1 MSFAGLLGAGLL
13 GGVANAAKGV
23 GDKLREEAKQK
34 RAMALV
40 DQTQV
45 NALALQ
51 EAVAEDNIEQAKQ
64 EGKITIEVGDAGS
77 SNNIDEINATGEVE
91 SSILAQQGDIAAAA
105 AVVTQANTLTNF
117 DKQGDIAKD
126 LAKLQSELNKGE
138 AANKATLDDLRV
150 KLEASIAAKAAA
162 KKAEV
167 DAAAVDKET
176 VVAADVAS
184 TLASTDAAAQA
195 AAAAFAAGTAEV
207 KQGYEMEKL
216 SQTGKQQLL
225 LLNREYEL
233 KVQAAIDSKVGTIE
247 TFYDETTGMN
257 QKWEKTASGWEKR
270 GGTEAPTAST
280 SKGLT
285 LQVAYN
291 DQGEE
296 IKGYMNG
303 TEFVQVGAAKAAKAD
318 TTAEARTYF
327 TKQAK
332 FILGGSPN
340 VFIKAKLT
348 DDDAALMSEWIS
360 EAEAAFAAN
369 PKGSL
374 SQIVKN
380 IMFKPWVL
388 DDLDITDADI
398 TAGENAASTAGA
410 NALEPIE
417 YARQI
422 ATRKQPDFVNAQ
434 TAYNNI
440 KAKNGN
446 TDALFKRMRKMGYNP
461 DYLIK

>member
-23 GDKLREEAKQK
+23 GDKIREDAKQK
-34 RAMALV
+34 RAMALE
-40 DQTQV
+40 DRADARAEIANE
-45 NALALQ
+45 NAV
-51 EAVAEDNIEQAKQ
+51 EAAKQ
-64 EGKITIEVGDAGS
+64 RRIFDAREGRLDRNQQTNIQDDAQEFTGDQNDKTRTQQTTLQDDAQDFTGDQNDKTRTQQTTLQDDAQDFTGDQNDKTRTQQTDLQNDQQDFTSGENVKERALKLELQRTKYKAELLKIKAAKVGD
-77 SNNIDEINATGEVE
+77 I
-91 SSILAQQGDIAAAA
+91 
-105 AVVTQANTLTNF
+105 
-117 DKQGDIAKD
+117 KD
-126 LAKLQSELNKGE
+126 
-138 AANKATLDDLRV
+138 
-150 KLEASIAAKAAA
+150 
-162 KKAEV
+162 
-167 DAAAVDKET
+167 
-176 VVAADVAS
+176 
-184 TLASTDAAAQA
+184 
-195 AAAAFAAGTAEV
+195 
-207 KQGYEMEKL
+207 
-216 SQTGKQQLL
+216 
-225 LLNREYEL
+225 
-233 KVQAAIDSKVGTIE
+233 
-247 TFYDETTGMN
+247 FYDETTGLIQPHERMVDGS
-257 QKWEKTASGWEKR
+257 WEPR
-270 GGTEAPTAST
+270 GGTKAPDASS

-291 DQGEE
+291 AEGEE
-296 IKGYMNG
+296 VKGYMDG
-303 TEFVQVGAAKAAKAD
+303 TTFVQVGSAKAIK
-318 TTAEARTYF
+318 TTDPTEARNYF
-327 TKQAK
+327 TGQAK
-332 FILGGSPN
+332 FILGGSQTS
-340 VFIKAKLT
+340 FTATQLT
-348 DDDAALMSEWIS
+348 DDDTSLMRDWIA
-360 EAEAAFAAN
+360 EAEAAFADN
-369 PKGSL
+369 PKVSL